1 MKFADFYEGQHITLG
16 PVLVEKQAVI
26 DFATQWDPQWF
37 HTDEA
42 AADDGPFSGL
52 IASGWHT
59 CCMAMRLVADQVL
72 KDSESFAS
80 PGMEKLQWLQPV
92 RPGDELRVR
101 IAGFDR
107 ILVPASSSSPDT
119 LLTVNYAASVTD
131 RIKFLLAHRP
141 GFVAPTL
148 AARQLATLDHYTG
161 GRVAV
166 HYITGGSDEDQ
177 QRDGDFVDHDE
188 RYARTD
194 EYLGLL
200 RQVWT
205 LDDPSPAKLQQRIT
219 TDRKMYNALI
229 AKKKLQLE

>member
-92 RPGDELRVR
+92 RPGDELTVHLFIREVR
-101 IAGFDR
+101 RSQKRPELGIIRWDWQVDKQNQSTVLKVDVTSMFR
-107 ILVPASSSSPDT
+107 LPA
-119 LLTVNYAASVTD
+119 
-131 RIKFLLAHRP
+131 
-141 GFVAPTL
+141 
-148 AARQLATLDHYTG
+148 
-161 GRVAV
+161 
-166 HYITGGSDEDQ
+166 
-177 QRDGDFVDHDE
+177 
-188 RYARTD
+188 
-194 EYLGLL
+194 
-200 RQVWT
+200 
-205 LDDPSPAKLQQRIT
+205 
-219 TDRKMYNALI
+219 
-229 AKKKLQLE
+229 

>member
-1 MKFADFYEGQHITLG
+1 MKFADFYEGQHITLS

-92 RPGDELRVR
+92 RPGDELTVHLFIREVR
-101 IAGFDR
+101 RSQKRPELGIIRWDWQVDKQNQSPVLKVDVTSMFR
-107 ILVPASSSSPDT
+107 LPA
-119 LLTVNYAASVTD
+119 
-131 RIKFLLAHRP
+131 
-141 GFVAPTL
+141 
-148 AARQLATLDHYTG
+148 
-161 GRVAV
+161 
-166 HYITGGSDEDQ
+166 
-177 QRDGDFVDHDE
+177 
-188 RYARTD
+188 
-194 EYLGLL
+194 
-200 RQVWT
+200 
-205 LDDPSPAKLQQRIT
+205 
-219 TDRKMYNALI
+219 
-229 AKKKLQLE
+229 

>member
-1 MKFADFYEGQHITLG
+1 MKFADFYEGQHITLD

-92 RPGDELRVR
+92 RPGDELTVHLFIREVR
-101 IAGFDR
+101 RSQKRPELGIIRWDWQVDKQNQSPVLKVDVTSMFR
-107 ILVPASSSSPDT
+107 LPA
-119 LLTVNYAASVTD
+119 
-131 RIKFLLAHRP
+131 
-141 GFVAPTL
+141 
-148 AARQLATLDHYTG
+148 
-161 GRVAV
+161 
-166 HYITGGSDEDQ
+166 
-177 QRDGDFVDHDE
+177 
-188 RYARTD
+188 
-194 EYLGLL
+194 
-200 RQVWT
+200 
-205 LDDPSPAKLQQRIT
+205 
-219 TDRKMYNALI
+219 
-229 AKKKLQLE
+229 